1 MLRIEDVTA
10 RYSTLTGPVTAVRST
25 TFDILDNEI
34 FGVAGESGCGKS
46 TLLKVMYDLVQFP
59 LELAQGRVVLD
70 SPAQNGR
77 PGKRYESGGIA
88 KAWWKDMS
96 YIPQAAMSVL
106 NPVYRVDEQFYE
118 IIRRHQGGHKKEHS
132 RDLLASYLSE
142 LSLPVDILD
151 SYPHQLSG
159 GMRQRVV
166 IAMATFLKPGMIL
179 ADEPTTALDVV
190 VQRSILMMLMELQ
203 QRMGNT
209 FVIVSH
215 DLGVHYQVTGRLGI
229 MYAGTMVELGPTSQ
243 LFDEPL
249 HPYTQMLI
257 GALPKVGDH
266 RPKEGI
272 PGAPPSLRQPIVGCS
287 FEPRCPQRM
296 EICKTLEPA
305 FVQVRPGRSCACH
318 LVPAMKPQPVEE
330 AR

>member
-1 MLRIEDVTA
+1 MLRIENVSA
-10 RYSTLTGPVTAVRST
+10 QYSTIKGPVAAVRNTS
-25 TFDILDNEI
+25 FDILDNEI

-46 TLLKVMYDLVQFP
+46 TLLKIMYDLVQFP
-59 LELAQGRVVLD
+59 LTLSGGKVVLE
-70 SPAQNGR
+70 SR
-77 PGKRYESGGIA
+77 PEGGGQPLRLESGNIP
-88 KAWWKDMS
+88 KAWWKYIS

-118 IIRRHQGGHKKEHS
+118 IIKRHHGGAQSKSQMREQ
-132 RDLLASYLSE
+132 LSE
-142 LSLPVDILD
+142 YLTELTLPVDILD

-166 IAMATFLKPGMIL
+166 IAMATFMKPSMIL

-190 VQRSILMMLMELQ
+190 VQRNILMMLMELQ
-203 QRMGNT
+203 QKMGNT

-215 DLGVHYQVTGRLGI
+215 DMGVHYQITKRLGI
-229 MYAGTMVELGPTSQ
+229 MYAGTMVELGPTQ
-243 LFDEPL
+243 ELFEDPL

-272 PGAPPSLRQPIVGCS
+272 PGSPPSLRQPIVGCS
-287 FEPRCPQRM
+287 FEPRCPKRM
-296 EICKTLEPA
+296 EICRRVDPP
-305 FVQVRPGRSCACH
+305 FVQVRSGRCCACH
-318 LVPAMKPQPVEE
+318 LVPPQQ
-330 AR
+330 

>member
-1 MLRIEDVTA
+1 MLRIENVSA
-10 RYSTLTGPVTAVRST
+10 QYSTIKGPVAAVRNTS
-25 TFDILDNEI
+25 FDILDNEI

-46 TLLKVMYDLVQFP
+46 TMLKVMYDLVQFP
-59 LELAQGRVVLD
+59 LELSSGRVVLESKSED
-70 SPAQNGR
+70 
-77 PGKRYESGGIA
+77 GKENLRLESGSIS
-88 KAWWKDMS
+88 KAWWKYIS

-106 NPVYRVDEQFYE
+106 NPVYKVDEQFYE
-118 IIRRHQGGHKKEHS
+118 IIKRHYGGGQS
-132 RDLLASYLSE
+132 RAQMRARLSE
-142 LSLPVDILD
+142 YLTGLELPVDILD

-166 IAMATFLKPGMIL
+166 IAMATFLKPNIIL

-190 VQRSILMMLMELQ
+190 VQRNILMMLMELQ

-215 DLGVHYQVTGRLGI
+215 DMGVHYQITKRLGI
-229 MYAGTMVELGPTSQ
+229 MYAGTMVELGPTQ
-243 LFDEPL
+243 ELFEDPL

-272 PGAPPSLRQPIVGCS
+272 PGAPPSLRQKIEGCS
-287 FEPRCPQRM
+287 FAPRCPRCM
-296 EICKTLEPA
+296 DICKKVEPP
-305 FVQVRPGRSCACH
+305 FVQVRSGRCCACH
-318 LVPAMKPQPVEE
+318 LVPPHTNSTC
-330 AR
+330 

>member
-1 MLRIEDVTA
+1 MLRIDNVSA
-10 RYSTLTGPVTAVRST
+10 QYSTITGPVAAVRNTS
-25 TFDILDNEI
+25 FDVLDNEI

-59 LELAQGRVVLD
+59 LELAQGKVALVT
-70 SPAQNGR
+70 PAKGDQ
-77 PGKRYESGGIA
+77 PAMRYESGCISR
-88 KAWWKDMS
+88 AWWQSLS

-106 NPVYRVDEQFYE
+106 NPVYKVEEQFFE
-118 IIRRHQGGHKKEHS
+118 IIRRHRDGQSKLRMKEQ
-132 RDLLASYLSE
+132 LAAYLTE
-142 LSLPVDILD
+142 LSLPVDILA

-166 IAMATFLKPGMIL
+166 IAMATFLYPSMIL

-190 VQRSILMMLMELQ
+190 VQRNILMMLMELQ
-203 QRMGNT
+203 QRMGNS

-215 DLGVHYQVTGRLGI
+215 DMGVHYQITNRLGI
-229 MYAGTMVELGPTSQ
+229 MYAGTMVELGPTQ
-243 LFDEPL
+243 EMFEDPL

-272 PGAPPSLRQPIVGCS
+272 PGAPPSLRQPIIGCS
-287 FEPRCPQRM
+287 FEPRCPRRID
-296 EICKTLEPA
+296 ICKKVEPS
-305 FVQVRPGRSCACH
+305 FVPVRSGRSCACH
-318 LVPAMKPQPVEE
+318 LVSPTQ
-330 AR
+330 